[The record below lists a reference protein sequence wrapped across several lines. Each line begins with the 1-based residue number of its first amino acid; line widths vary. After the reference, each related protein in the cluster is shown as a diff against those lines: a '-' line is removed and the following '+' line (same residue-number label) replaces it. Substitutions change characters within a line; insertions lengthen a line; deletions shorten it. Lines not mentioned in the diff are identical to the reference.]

1 MARAQGARA
10 QMALGFETVYGTPPA
25 ANDFW
30 RMPFASSNLGSE
42 QPLLA
47 SELLGYGRDPLPP
60 VKDAITNEG
69 DIVVPIDARFFGV
82 WLKAIFGAPTTTE
95 NTGVFTH
102 TFESGKWSLPSFAA
116 EIGMP
121 EVPYYAMNAGCVA
134 NSISWTMNRSGLIT
148 ATVNVIAQGET
159 VATTSAAG
167 TLTELQML
175 RFGAFNGA
183 IKRNGV
189 PLGNIVSAEVT
200 YSNNLDRIE
209 TIRDDG
215 KIDGADPSVAA
226 LTGTINVR
234 FADTTLITQATN
246 GEACELEFSYGT
258 GATRQFT
265 LTAHA
270 VYLPKPKIGLEG
282 PAGVQTSF
290 AWQAAKDTDSDPM
303 CTAVLINDQASYDNP

>member
-10 QMALGFETVYGTPPA
+10 QMALGFESVYGTPPA

-42 QPLLA
+42 QPLLS

-60 VKDAITNEG
+60 VKDAITAEG
-69 DIVVPIDARFFGV
+69 DIVVPIDARFFGI
-82 WLKAIFGAPTTTE
+82 WLKAIFGQPTTTE
-95 NTGVFTH
+95 STGVFTH
-102 TFESGKWSLPSFAA
+102 TYKSGSWTIPSFAA

-159 VATTSAAG
+159 VTTSSGAG
-167 TLTELQML
+167 TLAEKALL

-183 IKRNGV
+183 VKRNGTV
-189 PLGNIVSAEVT
+189 LGNITSAEVT

-215 KIDGADPSVAA
+215 KIDGADPSFAA
-226 LTGTINVR
+226 LTGTMNVR
-234 FADTTLITQATN
+234 FADSTLVQQAVD
-246 GEACELEFSYGT
+246 GAPCELEFSYGT
-258 GATRQFT
+258 GATRKFT

-270 VYLPKPKIGLEG
+270 VYLPKPKIALEG